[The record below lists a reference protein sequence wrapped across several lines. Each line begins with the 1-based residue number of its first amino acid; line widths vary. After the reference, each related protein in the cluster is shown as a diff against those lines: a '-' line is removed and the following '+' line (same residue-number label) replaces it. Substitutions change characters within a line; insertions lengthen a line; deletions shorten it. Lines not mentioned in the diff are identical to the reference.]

1 MSVIRILIAFN
12 HVVCLQAVQAMHH
25 PPLLWVVGHIHNS
38 VGEYRVPHPA
48 VPDGILLIN
57 AASNDLRNGDLNAT
71 PRTVELPSRHVHVMQ
86 HHKSDTQRGILGT
99 ISALWKATLD
109 KAV

>member
-1 MSVIRILIAFN
+1 
-12 HVVCLQAVQAMHH
+12 MHH

-57 AASNDLRNGDLNAT
+57 AASNDLRNGDLNAS
-71 PRTVELPSRHVHVMQ
+71 PRSVDLPSRHVIQ

-99 ISALWKATLD
+99 ASKTPWKATLD
-109 KAV
+109 EAV